1 LKKGHFVSDVRDA
14 QRAESTKDRKKRNRD
29 AHMKETDVN
38 TVTTIDP
45 GKKRKKRKGGT
56 SFSNSKQR
64 RRREQKKKEG
74 ADIEGRGT
82 PTESQNTCVVDKGGL
97 NLQSIDEEG
106 EESGSQAPSMAESEH
121 LNSSN
126 ESGSPEDIRDNSM
139 NAVSLS

>member
-1 LKKGHFVSDVRDA
+1 
-14 QRAESTKDRKKRNRD
+14 
-29 AHMKETDVN
+29 MKETDVN

-82 PTESQNTCVVDKGGL
+82 PTESQNTCGVDKGGL

-106 EESGSQAPSMAESEH
+106 EESGSQIPSMAKSKH

-126 ESGSPEDIRDNSM
+126 ESGSPEDRRDNSM